1 MSKVRFARYVLLL
14 LLIQPS
20 RERTSYDQRQTF
32 LTMHNHLRDEI
43 RTCKLRGQPPVKGP
57 YEPMA
62 WDSTVEAQAQKWA
75 DKCLFGH
82 GELQGVG
89 QNVAIASSVER
100 AVKLWAEEYVNYDF
114 AKGKCKR
121 GKQCLHYTQMAWA
134 SSTSLGCGVKHC
146 PKNGTTLYVCNY
158 KPPGNYRGQKPY
170 TAGTKKD
177 CLTSTTVNGPK
188 QKRST
193 TSGSGNLWQ
202 TRKTTA
208 AKLISFLLILLLV
221 RSPIPRNNKQTAH

>member
-1 MSKVRFARYVLLL
+1 MVWA
-14 LLIQPS
+14 
-20 RERTSYDQRQTF
+20 
-32 LTMHNHLRDEI
+32 
-43 RTCKLRGQPPVKGP
+43 G
-57 YEPMA
+57 
-62 WDSTVEAQAQKWA
+62 ST
-75 DKCLFGH
+75 
-82 GELQGVG
+82 
-89 QNVAIASSVER
+89 R
-100 AVKLWAEEYVNYDF
+100 
-114 AKGKCKR
+114 
-121 GKQCLHYTQMAWA
+121 
-134 SSTSLGCGVKHC
+134 LGCGVKHC

-208 AKLISFLLILLLV
+208 AKLISFLLILLLSNAAALFLLFIDMQSRKFV
-221 RSPIPRNNKQTAH
+221 DGGTRGL